1 MFNTK
6 KKPFTDP
13 EFDTYDLT
21 LFYDVPKDGFE
32 WRRPNVSIYVLNL
45 LKL

>member
-1 MFNTK
+1 MFNT

-13 EFDTYDLT
+13 EFDTYDLI
-21 LFYDVPKDGFE
+21 LAPKDGVE
-32 WRRPNVSIYVLNL
+32 WRRPNMSIYVLNL